1 MNALTKVL
9 TTGLLAATAGAT
21 AQTEYVIE
29 QGANYSEDVFFS
41 LEAGVVATQPTGN
54 WDLAFD
60 VSSPFSNAVR
70 INDGNGRALAV
81 VPGVDISGWADVDT
95 VGYST
100 WPTLY
105 NGLDTWV
112 NGAFNVGTSDDPSDF
127 GWGTYSGPPLHQVI
141 GDSIYVFTL
150 EDGTAYKLR
159 IDLLNMGVWTFT
171 YAALDGSGETTA
183 TMNMADYA
191 GRNFAYFDFETGW
204 IDREPA
210 NWDFVFTRYVGPTQ
224 YGLFP
229 TTGALLNAGRSAS
242 EADGVDPSAA
252 LLADYPV
259 APAEIGLIGN
269 DWKELVDFAW
279 QVVPDRTYFVESA
292 AGEVYQIT
300 FTTFT
305 GSSTGVTTFNAQPV
319 APNAVASPEAEPLAA
334 FPNPIAG
341 GTFRLEGL
349 SGYADVEVLSV
360 AGVRVARFEAVDAC
374 TIDAGNWAPG
384 AYVVRVWDDAGLR
397 TARVLKR

>member
-21 AQTEYVIE
+21 AQTEHVIE

-95 VGYST
+95 AGYST

-171 YAALDGSGETTA
+171 YAALDG
-183 TMNMADYA
+183 A
-191 GRNFAYFDFETGW
+191 GPVKRFWT
-204 IDREPA
+204 I
-210 NWDFVFTRYVGPTQ
+210 VFP
-224 YGLFP
+224 LLSP
-229 TTGALLNAGRSAS
+229 TTFFLLVVNIVYAFFDTFGVIDATTGGGPAS
-242 EADGVDPSAA
+242 STQILVYKVFVDGVKSADLGGSSAQSAILMLIVIA
-252 LLADYPV
+252 LT
-259 APAEIGLIGN
+259 
-269 DWKELVDFAW
+269 
-279 QVVPDRTYFVESA
+279 VVQFRFVERK
-292 AGEVYQIT
+292 VNY
-300 FTTFT
+300 
-305 GSSTGVTTFNAQPV
+305 
-319 APNAVASPEAEPLAA
+319 
-334 FPNPIAG
+334 
-341 GTFRLEGL
+341 
-349 SGYADVEVLSV
+349 
-360 AGVRVARFEAVDAC
+360 
-374 TIDAGNWAPG
+374 
-384 AYVVRVWDDAGLR
+384 
-397 TARVLKR
+397 